1 MRAHDPGARGHEES
15 PLERAERCHA
25 ELVAHYAGGDRAEE
39 RAAAKLLI
47 VALVQLRAHGG
58 PDWESLVDEYVGIAK
73 RDPERLA
80 RIVAGNRGVKPM

>member
-1 MRAHDPGARGHEES
+1 MRIDERLAGTREAS

-25 ELVAHYAGGDRAEE
+25 ELVAHYGGGERAEE

-58 PDWESLVDEYVGIAK
+58 ADWAALVDEYVGIAK
-73 RDPERLA
+73 HDPGKLA
-80 RIVAGNRGVKPM
+80 RIVAGNRGTRAM